1 LPEPPLEGL
10 LLDFDGL
17 VVDTETP
24 IFEEWQAAYR
34 ERGHTLGLDLWQHAL
49 GTKGGFDP
57 CAHLSSLVGPGLDC
71 DALRGEVWRRSVE
84 RCAAQPLLPGVLSL
98 LEEARGLGVKA
109 AVASSSSRG
118 WVSRWLEHHGIG
130 SLIEAICGREDVA
143 KVKPDPELFLLA
155 ASRLG
160 AAPAGCLVFEDS
172 PNGVLAARRAGMR
185 CVAVP
190 NALTRGLDLR
200 GPDLVLS
207 SVSDLPLAAIARQ
220 LGLDS
225 GRASEVG

>member
-1 LPEPPLEGL
+1 VPATPLAGL

-24 IFEEWQAAYR
+24 LFEQWQAVYR

-71 DALRGEVWRRSVE
+71 DALKSDVWRRNVE
-84 RCAAQPLLPGVLSL
+84 RCAAQPLLPGVRSL
-98 LEEARGLGVKA
+98 LEEARRLRVKV
-109 AVASSSSRG
+109 AVASSSSRS
-118 WVSRWLEHHGIG
+118 WVSRWVEHHGIG
-130 SLIEAICGREDVA
+130 DLIEAVCGREDVA

-160 AAPAGCLVFEDS
+160 AAPAGCIVFEDS

-185 CVAVP
+185 SVAVP
-190 NALTRGLDLR
+190 NALTRGLDLM

-207 SVSDLPLAAIARQ
+207 SASELPLAAIARQ
-220 LGLDS
+220 LGLDP
-225 GRASEVG
+225 GCTSEVG